1 MVEVDDLVDK
11 YGYSYNAYYE
21 EVFLQYP
28 IFLDKNKGYNKMK
41 ESSKKIYMYLKDR
54 NKVSIKNR
62 MIDEKG
68 KIFLVFLIEDLA
80 KKTNLTKKTIISALD
95 ELETYQLIVVRRNG
109 FNKKKR
115 KNNPNFYYLLKPDLT
130 EEDVYG
136 KNQRGQNIHSHLNSY
151 FTDRENFAP
160 TKESISRLEALTKS
174 EGVKST
180 QDLDYIKPKDSKD
193 YKETNKH
200 FYKSLTARN
209 EKLDGELIKTFIESE
224 CLETIWGEKIIN
236 CLNLVANDNFE
247 VFEDWYKKIKYAVKS
262 AEKEHGCSLKIMY
275 EISDDPN
282 FVEHV
287 RESIAMTLRDCI
299 RRCKTDHR
307 IKNQASY
314 AFTSLKNTC
323 LYLISQ
329 Q

>member
-28 IFLDKNKGYNKMK
+28 IFLDKNEGYNNMK

-54 NKVSIKNR
+54 NKTSIKNR

-68 KIFLVFLIEDLA
+68 KIFLVFLIEDLV

-136 KNQRGQNIHSHLNSY
+136 KNQREQNIHSHSNSH
-151 FTDRENFAP
+151 FSDGENFTP
-160 TKESISRLEALTKS
+160 TKDSISGLEAVTKS

-180 QDLDYIKPKDSKD
+180 QDLDYIKPKDSKG
-193 YKETNKH
+193 YKETNEH
-200 FYKSLTARN
+200 FYKSLSVRN

-236 CLNLVANDNFE
+236 CLKLVANDNFE

-262 AEKEHGCSLKIMY
+262 AEKEHGCALKIMY